1 MIKKIVLLLLL
12 GVVFCNVYADDTQ
25 DLKNIYNNYLPDFQ
39 KMTPEASALGQYG
52 TYQSSGYS
60 GVPNISVPLFS
71 ISSSDFSM
79 PFELCYDASGIKVDQ
94 QATYV
99 GLGWN
104 LIMGGSISQTIC
116 GMNDFHEN
124 IFNTYSTN
132 NLDLLETVLPEIG
145 YCQNYCITTN
155 SSVAFPATV
164 IPPSTCLPLEKDR
177 KKCEILVDVSKGA
190 RVPDIFQ
197 ASFCGHRVSFIIDTH
212 RKVARII
219 ENDATAYKIEL
230 KEYTG
235 SYPRSIQITD
245 DHGIKYVFTE
255 APIGSMEE
263 NASYNLSK
271 IQNAAGQNLVEFS
284 YSKVTYS
291 LLQPY
296 YETRGMRDESSNMPI
311 ASEDIYN
318 TFIKLNYPGSL
329 LHSII
334 EYYPETIVT
343 AKETVTFTYGA
354 RDDIKKAK
362 QIDEITVKSNN
373 DNGTILHTVNFKY
386 GNFTESSSDM
396 ALCNRYRYSEVY
408 GHKRLKLTDVT
419 VDEKKYSF
427 DYNVN
432 QQLPPRVSRQQDF
445 WGYYNGQLNTNGL
458 CASPEC
464 RFEDDG
470 RLIGQEAVGPANRYA
485 SEDFCKIGVLN
496 KITYPTGGYTKFDYE
511 INHFNDTGEKYYYPS
526 ASSLLTRVKTV
537 RTESCSSGYN
547 GNGYDTTPNTKE
559 FDVSQYVKV
568 NITSNSPY
576 YPSTDKYYKLCFSI
590 VGKDSNGRTI
600 FERYFTKYNDAE
612 DIEVLC
618 ELPKGHY
625 VLSSKFESVAS
636 GLIVGGSINVS
647 FPVVYTEDPSFAD
660 ISGKSVG
667 GGLRIKT
674 IENYDSNDVLLGYTR
689 YKYYDGKLLIPT
701 VRKEHIDMLYLL
713 TAKATDPKYFVVPQA
728 LSCSFFF
735 VTSKPTFLAICSLGS
750 PHVGYT
756 KVAKEEY
763 DRNGQLVSYDTEKY
777 NNDGYHNADYNIF
790 SLNSEGLNGKLNEST
805 TYSKDNVP
813 MRKVTYSY
821 ETIGKIP
828 ALNDMVFF
836 PCARCLDMSPGNSS
850 LNVCYKYSLYSKT
863 PICAMPSKIT
873 ETNYAEG
880 MAMKNLST
888 AYTYKISNY
897 QPVSV
902 RRTVGL
908 DNNTCETS
916 LIKYFYPE
924 DNEVSNSN
932 PACLTS
938 KHCIS
943 EQVKAEEY
951 KNGMHAGGY
960 RNVYIQQAN
969 GLPCI
974 SKSYSITHSKNEIE
988 ELNISGYDDYGNIRE
1003 YKKKDGTPVTIIWS
1017 YGHQVPVMEIIG
1029 KTYNEVTNISNDV
1042 TKLENATIATGI
1054 ISMTESLH
1062 AALQTKG
1069 IMATAY
1075 EYSPWYTVS
1084 CIITPNGNKTK
1095 YSYDSYGRLEKVSD
1109 VYDNTLNKYSYN
1121 YSTK

>member
-1 MIKKIVLLLLL
+1 
-12 GVVFCNVYADDTQ
+12 
-25 DLKNIYNNYLPDFQ
+25 
-39 KMTPEASALGQYG
+39 
-52 TYQSSGYS
+52 
-60 GVPNISVPLFS
+60 
-71 ISSSDFSM
+71 
-79 PFELCYDASGIKVDQ
+79 
-94 QATYV
+94 
-99 GLGWN
+99 
-104 LIMGGSISQTIC
+104 
-116 GMNDFHEN
+116 
-124 IFNTYSTN
+124 
-132 NLDLLETVLPEIG
+132 
-145 YCQNYCITTN
+145 
-155 SSVAFPATV
+155 
-164 IPPSTCLPLEKDR
+164 
-177 KKCEILVDVSKGA
+177 
-190 RVPDIFQ
+190 
-197 ASFCGHRVSFIIDTH
+197 
-212 RKVARII
+212 
-219 ENDATAYKIEL
+219 
-230 KEYTG
+230 
-235 SYPRSIQITD
+235 
-245 DHGIKYVFTE
+245 
-255 APIGSMEE
+255 
-263 NASYNLSK
+263 
-271 IQNAAGQNLVEFS
+271 
-284 YSKVTYS
+284 
-291 LLQPY
+291 
-296 YETRGMRDESSNMPI
+296 
-311 ASEDIYN
+311 
-318 TFIKLNYPGSL
+318 
-329 LHSII
+329 
-334 EYYPETIVT
+334 
-343 AKETVTFTYGA
+343 
-354 RDDIKKAK
+354 
-362 QIDEITVKSNN
+362 
-373 DNGTILHTVNFKY
+373 
-386 GNFTESSSDM
+386 
-396 ALCNRYRYSEVY
+396 
-408 GHKRLKLTDVT
+408 
-419 VDEKKYSF
+419 
-427 DYNVN
+427 
-432 QQLPPRVSRQQDF
+432 
-445 WGYYNGQLNTNGL
+445 
-458 CASPEC
+458 
-464 RFEDDG
+464 
-470 RLIGQEAVGPANRYA
+470 
-485 SEDFCKIGVLN
+485 
-496 KITYPTGGYTKFDYE
+496 
-511 INHFNDTGEKYYYPS
+511 
-526 ASSLLTRVKTV
+526 V
-537 RTESCSSGYN
+537 RTEACSSGYN

-951 KNGMHAGGY
+951 KNGMHAG
-960 RNVYIQQAN
+960 
-969 GLPCI
+969 
-974 SKSYSITHSKNEIE
+974 
-988 ELNISGYDDYGNIRE
+988 
-1003 YKKKDGTPVTIIWS
+1003 
-1017 YGHQVPVMEIIG
+1017 
-1029 KTYNEVTNISNDV
+1029 
-1042 TKLENATIATGI
+1042 
-1054 ISMTESLH
+1054 
-1062 AALQTKG
+1062 
-1069 IMATAY
+1069 
-1075 EYSPWYTVS
+1075 
-1084 CIITPNGNKTK
+1084 
-1095 YSYDSYGRLEKVSD
+1095 
-1109 VYDNTLNKYSYN
+1109 
-1121 YSTK
+1121 